1 MSINKKTYLML
12 LGYGG
17 DRIKRKLFLSVLL
30 LFGLA
35 LILNVSTS
43 AAADTTIGTKV
54 VTDHTTPKVISTS
67 PANKTIVKKVST
79 INVKFS
85 ETINA
90 GNNLIYLKNG
100 KTTISTTKSF
110 SGNTLTLTPKSAL
123 SSGVKYTLKLSEGS
137 VTDITGN
144 KNPSYSSSFTISPIN
159 LAQMKDGISRS
170 EKFYA
175 KNGRLPK
182 TIRYGSTLI
191 TITQFQKIIATQGLS
206 IKKPKI
212 VASTASLASI
222 MKAAS
227 KYRYSGAA
235 HTAEGMIANGGGD
248 CWAMSDYLYKNM
260 TKAGMKARIIQYA
273 TSYSSRHRSV
283 QYYTNGAWHDA
294 PYRTYFSTNMFNN
307 TQSYGAVIASNA

>member
-1 MSINKKTYLML
+1 ML

-43 AAADTTIGTKV
+43 AAANTTVGTNI
-54 VTDHTTPKVISTS
+54 VTDHTAPKVISTT
-67 PANKTIVKKVST
+67 PANKTIVKSATNVK
-79 INVKFS
+79 VKFS
-85 ETINA
+85 ETIKA

-100 KTTISTTKSF
+100 ITTISTTKTI

-123 SSGVKYTLKLSEGS
+123 ASGVKYTLTLNAGS
-137 VTDITGN
+137 VTDLSGN
-144 KNPSYSSSFTISPIN
+144 GNPSYTSSFTVSPIN
-159 LAQMKDGISRS
+159 LTQMKDGISRA

-175 KNGRLPK
+175 NNGRLPN
-182 TIRYGSTLI
+182 TVSYGSTLI
-191 TITQFQKIIATQGLS
+191 PIAQFQKIIATQGLT
-206 IKKPKI
+206 IKKPT
-212 VASTASLASI
+212 VVSSTASLASI

-235 HTAEGMIANGGGD
+235 HTAEGMMAIGSGD

-273 TSYSSRHRSV
+273 TAYSSRHRSV
-283 QYYTNGAWHDA
+283 QYYSNGSWHDA
-294 PYRTYFSTNMFNN
+294 PYRTYFSTQMFNN
-307 TQSYGAVIASNA
+307 TQSYGTVIACNM